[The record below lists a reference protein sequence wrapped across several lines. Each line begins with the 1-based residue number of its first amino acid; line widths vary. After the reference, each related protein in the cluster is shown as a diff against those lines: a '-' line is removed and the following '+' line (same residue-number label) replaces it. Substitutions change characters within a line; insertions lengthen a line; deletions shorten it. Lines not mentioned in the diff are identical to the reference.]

1 MSGYLRFMKSLE
13 RSDALAEKA
22 AELAELLKSG
32 KEVRIGPTRILG
44 SIEIEEYAL
53 DYDVTESDAC
63 DNLALLHVERWL
75 EWNRE

>member
-1 MSGYLRFMKSLE
+1 MTGYLKFMKSLE

-22 AELAELLKSG
+22 SELATLLKSG
-32 KEVRIGPTRILG
+32 REVRIGPTRTLG
-44 SIEIEEYAL
+44 SIDIEEYAL

-75 EWNRE
+75 AWNRE